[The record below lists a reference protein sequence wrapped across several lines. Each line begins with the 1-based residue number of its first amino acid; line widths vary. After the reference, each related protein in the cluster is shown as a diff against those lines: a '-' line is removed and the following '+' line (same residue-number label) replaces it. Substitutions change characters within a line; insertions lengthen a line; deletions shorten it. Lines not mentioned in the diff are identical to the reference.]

1 MADYLV
7 MDKLFALLETT
18 AGKTAALIGALAV
31 ILGTLWGFF
40 QWEQNIARKEEL
52 ATLATRVEVAQ
63 QMNDLAIE
71 IVTVTI
77 MGYEDDLV
85 ELTFLVESGD
95 ATPMDRV
102 KHQNTINR
110 LNALREKLGR
120 LEDAAIKL
128 QETSG
133 SFNSVNNILTGTQVD
148 E

>member
-1 MADYLV
+1 MADHLV
-7 MDKLFALLETT
+7 MEKVLNFLETT
-18 AGKTAALIGALAV
+18 AGKMAALIGALAV
-31 ILGTLWGFF
+31 ILGSLWGFF

-52 ATLATRVEVAQ
+52 AALATRVEVAQ

-71 IVTVTI
+71 IVSVTI

-133 SFNSVNNILTGTQVD
+133 TFENILTGTQVD

>member
-1 MADYLV
+1 MSILN
-7 MDKLFALLETT
+7 ALDSTL
-18 AGKTAALIGALAV
+18 GKVVSVLGAV
-31 ILGTLWGFF
+31 IFLLGGIWGFF
-40 QWEQNIARKEEL
+40 QWDASLARKAEISS
-52 ATLATRVEVAQ
+52 LATRVEVAQ

-85 ELTFLVESGD
+85 ELTFLVESGE

-102 KHQNTINR
+102 KHQNTVNR
-110 LNALREKLGR
+110 LNDLRSKLSR

-133 SFNSVNNILTGTQVD
+133 SMENILTGTRVD
-148 E
+148 

>member
-1 MADYLV
+1 MADNLV
-7 MDKLFALLETT
+7 MDKVLAFLETT
-18 AGKTAALIGALAV
+18 AGKMAALIGALSL
-31 ILGTLWGFF
+31 ILGSIYTVF
-40 QWEQNIARKEEL
+40 QWEQDLARKDEL
-52 ATLATRVEVAQ
+52 TSLATRVEVAQ

-71 IVTVTI
+71 IVSVTI

-85 ELTFLVESGD
+85 ELSFLVESGE

-120 LEDAAIKL
+120 LEDAAIEL
-128 QETSG
+128 QKTSG
-133 SFNSVNNILTGTQVD
+133 RVENILTGTQV

>member
-1 MADYLV
+1 
-7 MDKLFALLETT
+7 MDKILGFLETT
-18 AGKTAALIGALAV
+18 AGKVAALIGALSL
-31 ILGTLWGFF
+31 ILGSIYTVF
-40 QWEQNIARKEEL
+40 QWEQDLARKEEL
-52 ATLATRVEVAQ
+52 SALATRVEVAR

-71 IVTVTI
+71 IVSVTI

-85 ELTFLVESGD
+85 ELTFLVESGE

-120 LEDAAIKL
+120 LEDAAIEL
-128 QETSG
+128 QKTSG
-133 SFNSVNNILTGTQVD
+133 RVENILTGTQVD

>member
-1 MADYLV
+1 
-7 MDKLFALLETT
+7 MDKVLAFLETT
-18 AGKTAALIGALAV
+18 AGKMAALIGALSL
-31 ILGTLWGFF
+31 ILGSIYTVF
-40 QWEQNIARKEEL
+40 QWEQDLARKDEL
-52 ATLATRVEVAQ
+52 TSLATRVEVAQ

-71 IVTVTI
+71 IVSVTI

-85 ELTFLVESGD
+85 ELSFLVESGE

-120 LEDAAIKL
+120 LEDAAIEL
-128 QETSG
+128 QKTSG
-133 SFNSVNNILTGTQVD
+133 RVENILTGTQV

>member
-7 MDKLFALLETT
+7 MDKVLAFLETT
-18 AGKTAALIGALAV
+18 AGKMAALIGALSL
-31 ILGTLWGFF
+31 ILGSIYAVF
-40 QWEQNIARKEEL
+40 QWEQSIARKDEL
-52 ATLATRVEVAQ
+52 TALATRVEVAR

-71 IVTVTI
+71 IVSVTI

-85 ELTFLVESGD
+85 ELTFLVESGE

-102 KHQNTINR
+102 KHQNTISR

-120 LEDAAIKL
+120 LEDTAIEL
-128 QETSG
+128 QQTSG
-133 SFNSVNNILTGTQVD
+133 RVDNILTGTQV

>member
-1 MADYLV
+1 
-7 MDKLFALLETT
+7 MDKILGFLETT
-18 AGKTAALIGALAV
+18 AGKVAALIGALSL
-31 ILGTLWGFF
+31 ILGSIYTVF
-40 QWEQNIARKEEL
+40 QWEQDLARKDEL
-52 ATLATRVEVAQ
+52 ASLATRVEVAR

-71 IVTVTI
+71 IVSVTI

-85 ELTFLVESGD
+85 ELTFLVESGE

-120 LEDAAIKL
+120 LEDAAIEL
-128 QETSG
+128 QKTSG
-133 SFNSVNNILTGTQVD
+133 RVENILTGTQVD

>member
-1 MADYLV
+1 
-7 MDKLFALLETT
+7 MDKVLAFLETT
-18 AGKTAALIGALAV
+18 AGKMAALIGALSL
-31 ILGTLWGFF
+31 ILGSIYTVF
-40 QWEQNIARKEEL
+40 QWEQDLARKDEL
-52 ATLATRVEVAQ
+52 TSLATRVEVAQ

-71 IVTVTI
+71 IVSVTI

-85 ELTFLVESGD
+85 ELTFLVESGE

-120 LEDAAIKL
+120 LEDAAIEL
-128 QETSG
+128 QKTSG
-133 SFNSVNNILTGTQVD
+133 RVENILTGTQVD

>member
-1 MADYLV
+1 MSVLSVLDSTL
-7 MDKLFALLETT
+7 
-18 AGKTAALIGALAV
+18 GKVVSIIGAVVFL
-31 ILGTLWGFF
+31 LGGIWGFF
-40 QWEQNIARKEEL
+40 QWDSSLARKNEL
-52 ATLATRVEVAQ
+52 DILATRVEVAQ

-85 ELTFLVESGD
+85 ELTFLVESGE

-102 KHQNTINR
+102 KHQNTMNR
-110 LNALREKLGR
+110 LNDLREKLSR

-133 SFNSVNNILTGTQVD
+133 TMTNILTGTQV

>member
-1 MADYLV
+1 
-7 MDKLFALLETT
+7 MDKILGFLETT
-18 AGKTAALIGALAV
+18 AGKVAALIGALSL
-31 ILGTLWGFF
+31 ILGSIYTVF
-40 QWEQNIARKEEL
+40 QWEQDLARKDEL
-52 ATLATRVEVAQ
+52 ASLATRVEVAR

-71 IVTVTI
+71 IVSVTI

-85 ELTFLVESGD
+85 ELTFLVESGE

-120 LEDAAIKL
+120 LEVAAIEL
-128 QETSG
+128 QKTSG
-133 SFNSVNNILTGTQVD
+133 RVENILTGTQV